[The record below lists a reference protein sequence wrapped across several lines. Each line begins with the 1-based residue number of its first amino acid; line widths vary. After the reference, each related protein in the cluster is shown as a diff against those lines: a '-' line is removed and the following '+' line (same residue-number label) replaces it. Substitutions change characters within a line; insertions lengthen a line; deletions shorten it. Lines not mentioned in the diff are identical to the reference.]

1 MIPAAF
7 VRLDVLPLTPNG
19 KLDRRALPEPERDAF
34 ASQEYEAPQGEIET
48 ALAAIWIDLLK
59 VERVGRHDNFF
70 MLGGHSLLAVQMIER
85 LRRVELNLSIRDLF
99 DTPTLSA
106 LSQSLSKHHIDAM
119 APANQITPDTTMIT
133 PDLLPLIDLSQDDIN
148 AIVKQVDGGIVNIQ
162 DIYALSPLQDGILFH
177 HIMATKGDPYLLIHC
192 MSFDSRDI
200 LDRYLEAFQR
210 VVDRHDIL
218 RTVIIWEHLSSPAQV
233 VLRQATLSVTE
244 MVLDPVN
251 GPVSK
256 QLMELFDPR
265 EHRME
270 LTQAPMTRFVIA
282 QDIDN
287 HWAVVQLMHHI
298 IGDHSTLE
306 QMTIEIQ
313 TLLESGSEALPPSH
327 PFRNL
332 IAQARSGPSVED
344 HKKFFIEMLV
354 DIDTPALPYGI
365 SNVHIDGIDVTESHR
380 MLPEVLNN
388 KLRSHAKKMGVSLA
402 SLCHLAWAQVIS
414 RTSGQ
419 ERVVFG
425 TVLFGRMDAGSGSD
439 SAMGLFINTLPLR
452 IDMDDRSVQDRV
464 LQTHADLARLLEH
477 EHASLALAQRCSS
490 TPSGTPLFNAMLNY
504 RHNSTPPNENEGLN
518 GIKILEGTERTNYPF
533 VMSVEDGSVSLGLTA
548 QVLQPYDSSRICG
561 YMEQS
566 LQSLADA
573 LDYSPEMPVQNLEI
587 LTSEERELL
596 AHTWNIIDTPYPNG
610 LCIHQYFER
619 KATQSPDAIALTYE

>member
-1 MIPAAF
+1 
-7 VRLDVLPLTPNG
+7 
-19 KLDRRALPEPERDAF
+19 
-34 ASQEYEAPQGEIET
+34 
-48 ALAAIWIDLLK
+48 
-59 VERVGRHDNFF
+59 
-70 MLGGHSLLAVQMIER
+70 MIER

-106 LSQSLSKHHIDAM
+106 LSQSLSKHHIHVT
-119 APANQITPDTTMIT
+119 APANRITPGVTVIT

-148 AIVKQVDGGIVNIQ
+148 IIVKQVHGGIANIQ

-192 MSFDSRDI
+192 MSFDNRDI
-200 LDRYLEAFQR
+200 LDRYLGAFQR

-218 RTVIIWEHLSSPAQV
+218 RTVIIWKHLSSPAQV

-244 MVLDPVN
+244 MVLGPAD

-256 QLMELFDPR
+256 QLMKLFDPR

-270 LTQAPMTRFVIA
+270 LTQAPMTHFAIA

-287 HWAVVQLMHHI
+287 HWVVVQLMHHI

-306 QMTIEIQ
+306 QMTIEIK
-313 TLLESGSEALPPSH
+313 TLLESESEALPPPH

-332 IAQARSGPSVED
+332 IAQARSGPSVDD
-344 HKKFFIEMLV
+344 HKRFFSEMLV
-354 DIDTPALPYGI
+354 DIGTPALPYGI
-365 SNVHIDGIDVTESHR
+365 PDVHIDGTDVTESHC
-380 MLPEVLNN
+380 MLPETLNN
-388 KLRSHAKKMGVSLA
+388 RLRSHAKTMGVSLA

-425 TVLFGRMDAGSGSD
+425 TVLFGRMDAGSGSN

-464 LQTHADLARLLEH
+464 LQTHADLARLLGH

-490 TPSGTPLFNAMLNY
+490 IPAGTPLFNAMLNY
-504 RHNSTPPNENEGLN
+504 RHNSTPPDENESLS
-518 GIKILEGTERTNYPF
+518 GIRILEGTERTNYPF

-548 QVLQPYDSSRICG
+548 QVVQPLDSSRICG

-573 LDYSPEMPVQNLEI
+573 LDYSPEMP
-587 LTSEERELL
+587 
-596 AHTWNIIDTPYPNG
+596 
-610 LCIHQYFER
+610 
-619 KATQSPDAIALTYE
+619 